1 MLCSDIDHGYEERSL
16 EEILLV
22 NSIALKL
29 QEVLTA
35 FINRSNMEE
44 NARVNWLQQMESIGE
59 ELRRH
64 IQQHTA
70 ELMRWSKSD
79 GVGSLSLAQESW
91 RTTRHVLTIL
101 DNTIAN
107 FHPTIRSFKSFE
119 MDVQK
124 SLIHENK
131 QNINGLKKEVDL
143 SKPSTSMK
151 SKIDIG
157 LQNRREHFEELEN
170 LNNCDAGILIGNI
183 EGGFTNNK
191 LASLTTHIPSR
202 TKLINLIEPINSRV
216 EEKAEK
222 LEESEHLQDETRQQ
236 ITSLGDSLENE
247 KPDEEAQK
255 KCVNQSYL
263 KKEVRK
269 DKSLR
274 KERVVYNIKPQK
286 EVQVSNAK
294 QDYDESGPIFDD
306 YNYTKQQLSNSNSH
320 KAEESSNRY
329 VCKSKQ
335 QKEKNKFK
343 NRKVK
348 RTDDLD
354 LINDGIIAY

>member
-131 QNINGLKKEVDL
+131 QNINGLEKEVDL
-143 SKPSTSMK
+143 SKPSTSTK

-157 LQNRREHFEELEN
+157 LLNRCEHFEELEN
-170 LNNCDAGILIGNI
+170 LNNCDAEILIGNI
-183 EGGFTNNK
+183 EGGFTTNK
-191 LASLTTHIPSR
+191 LANLTTHIPSR
-202 TKLINLIEPINSRV
+202 TKLISNLLIEPINSRV

-222 LEESEHLQDETRQQ
+222 LEESEREARQQ

-247 KPDEEAQK
+247 KPGEEAQK
-255 KCVNQSYL
+255 KCVSQSYL

-286 EVQVSNAK
+286 KVQVSNVK

-306 YNYTKQQLSNSNSH
+306 YNYINQQLSNSNSH